1 MGRDAESEGDAEI
14 TLEDVLL
21 AVKVI
26 KKFMTAQTE
35 IQRLLR
41 QMAPTRYED
50 PRMELVR
57 EMLLAQRGVRHSEQ
71 EEDIEEELSPEE
83 LERLKKVAKSIK

>member
-1 MGRDAESEGDAEI
+1 MGGDAESEGDAEI

-26 KKFMTAQTE
+26 KKFMAAQTE

-41 QMAPTRYED
+41 QVAPTRYED
-50 PRMELVR
+50 PRLELVR
-57 EMLLAQRGVRHSEQ
+57 EMLLAQRGTRTSEE
-71 EEDIEEELSPEE
+71 EEDVEDELTPDE

>member
-41 QMAPTRYED
+41 QVAPTRYED
-50 PRMELVR
+50 PRLELVR
-57 EMLLAQRGVRHSEQ
+57 EMLLAQRGARTREE
-71 EEDIEEELSPEE
+71 EEDIEDELSPEE

>member
-1 MGRDAESEGDAEI
+1 MGGDTESEGDVTI
-14 TLEDVLL
+14 TIEDVIL

-26 KKFMTAQTE
+26 KKFMLAQTE
-35 IQRLLR
+35 VQKILR
-41 QMAPTRYED
+41 QIAPTRYED
-50 PRMELVR
+50 PKMELVR
-57 EMLLAQRGVRHSEQ
+57 EMLLAQRGARHGEE

>member
-1 MGRDAESEGDAEI
+1 MGGDAESEGDVEI

-26 KKFMTAQTE
+26 RKFITAQTE
-35 IQRLLR
+35 IQKLIR
-41 QMAPTRYED
+41 QIAPTRYED
-50 PRMELVR
+50 PKMELVR
-57 EMLLAQRGVRHSEQ
+57 EMLLAQRGSRVKEE

>member
-1 MGRDAESEGDAEI
+1 MGGDAESEGDAEI

>member
-1 MGRDAESEGDAEI
+1 MGGDAEEEGDVEI
-14 TLEDVLL
+14 TIEDVLL

-26 KKFMTAQTE
+26 KKFMMAQTE
-35 IQRLLR
+35 IQKLLR
-41 QMAPTRYED
+41 QIAPTRYED

-57 EMLLAQRGVRHSEQ
+57 EMLLAQRGARTSEE
-71 EEDIEEELSPEE
+71 EEDVEDELSPEE

>member
-1 MGRDAESEGDAEI
+1 MGGDTESEGDVQI
-14 TLEDVLL
+14 TIEDVLL

-26 KKFMTAQTE
+26 RKFMLAQTE
-35 IQRLLR
+35 VQKILKQI
-41 QMAPTRYED
+41 APTRYED
-50 PRMELVR
+50 PKMELVR
-57 EMLLAQRGVRHSEQ
+57 EMLLAQRGARHSEE

>member
-57 EMLLAQRGVRHSEQ
+57 EMLLAQRGARTSEE
-71 EEDIEEELSPEE
+71 EEDVEDELTPEE

>member
-1 MGRDAESEGDAEI
+1 MGGDAESEGDAEI

-26 KKFMTAQTE
+26 KKFITAQTE

-41 QMAPTRYED
+41 QVAPTRYED
-50 PRMELVR
+50 PKLELVR
-57 EMLLAQRGVRHSEQ
+57 EMLLAQRGARTSEE
-71 EEDIEEELSPEE
+71 EEDVEEELTPEE